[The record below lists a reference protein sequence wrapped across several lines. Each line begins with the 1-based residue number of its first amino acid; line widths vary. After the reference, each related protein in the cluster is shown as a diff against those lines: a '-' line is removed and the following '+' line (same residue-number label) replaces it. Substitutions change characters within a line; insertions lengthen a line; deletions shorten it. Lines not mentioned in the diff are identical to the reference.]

1 MNIEE
6 YYDKLKKE
14 RKGKSFAFLAERV
27 EKSADAPYGIA
38 VARPIEPDDVVVL
51 FLAGNGGKGK
61 HLKEYNGYLKKV
73 DDFIKQQKEFEGKS
87 VRVCIAVCDIGEY
100 HRPKLARDLL
110 YYEAWKATEYTEA
123 DLRAASDV
131 VKEENLH
138 PMYIKDIYDLAI
150 KPKVEAG
157 GSDLRAMRYYMRTIT
172 TVTHCHGG
180 YVNLR
185 MEQMLNNDF
194 EEKGF
199 NKIERDL
206 IFKRI
211 FSVNYSPDCPISIA
225 KSNFVCI
232 ESAQDDH
239 AQYQSQLKEYFQM
252 NHTDFGLIMLP
263 SINNT
268 RIFMCAQVDKAG
280 VEGNPKRKQEL
291 LREEFG
297 VKYYGY
303 KDVDPE
309 DIGEHDFLG
318 FKKVKNMSKS
328 AIKMQTFANNILRG
342 SIRNSLKQTKDKLS
356 LTPNVMRLASET
368 PKQFAEF
375 VKAFIKSQREVIRCQ
390 FTNKKELAAFMD
402 WHQNCRVSKEDEL

>member
-6 YYDKLKKE
+6 YFDKLKHE
-14 RKGKSFAFLAERV
+14 RNGKSFAFLAERV

-38 VARPIEPDDVVVL
+38 VAKPIEPDDVVVL

-73 DDFIKQQKEFEGKS
+73 DDFIKQQKEFEGKN
-87 VRVCIAVCDIGEY
+87 VRVCVAVCDIGEY

-110 YYEAWKATEYTEA
+110 YYEAWKTPEYTEA
-123 DLRAASDV
+123 DLRTASDI
-131 VKEENLH
+131 VKEENIN
-138 PMYIKDIYDLAI
+138 PCYIKDIYDLAF

-157 GSDLRAMRYYMRTIT
+157 GSDLMAMRYYMRTIT

-185 MEQMLNNDF
+185 MEQMLDKDLK
-194 EEKGF
+194 EKEF

-206 IFKRI
+206 IFRHI
-211 FSVNYSPDCPISIA
+211 FSVNYSPEAPVWLA
-225 KSNFVCI
+225 RSNYVCI

-252 NHTDFGLIMLP
+252 KHSDFGLIMLP
-263 SINNT
+263 AMRNT
-268 RIFMCAQVDKAG
+268 RIFMCARVDKAG
-280 VEGNPKRKQEL
+280 VEGNPERKRVL
-291 LREEFG
+291 LKEEYG
-297 VKYYGY
+297 MKYYGY

-318 FKKVKNMSKS
+318 FNVVKNMSKG
-328 AIKMQTFANNILRG
+328 ARKMQTFANNILRG
-342 SIRNSLKQTKDKLS
+342 SVRNSLKQTKDKLS

-368 PKQFAEF
+368 TEQFGEF
-375 VKAFIKSQREVIRCQ
+375 VKAFIKSQREVIKCQ
-390 FTNKKELAAFMD
+390 LTDKKELSAFMD
-402 WHQNCRVSKEDEL
+402 WHQNCRVSKEDDM

>member
-6 YYDKLKKE
+6 YYDKLKLE

-38 VARPIEPDDVVVL
+38 VAKPIEPDDVVVL

-61 HLKEYNGYLKKV
+61 HLKEYNGYLKKI
-73 DDFIKQQKEFEGKS
+73 DNFIKQQKEFEGKN

-110 YYEAWKATEYTEA
+110 YYEAWDAPEYTEA
-123 DLRAASDV
+123 DLRRASDI
-131 VKEENLH
+131 VKEENIN
-138 PMYIKDIYDLAI
+138 PAYIRDIYDLAF
-150 KPKVEAG
+150 KSKVDAG
-157 GSDLRAMRYYMRTIT
+157 GSDLKAMRYYVRTLT

-185 MEQMLNNDF
+185 MEQMLDNDLK
-194 EEKGF
+194 EKEF
-199 NKIERDL
+199 NKVERDL
-206 IFKRI
+206 IFRRI
-211 FSVNYSPDCPISIA
+211 FSVNYSPEAPVFLA
-225 KSNFVCI
+225 KSNYVCI

-239 AQYQSQLKEYFQM
+239 AQYQSRLKEYFQM
-252 NHTDFGLIMLP
+252 KHPDFGLIMLP
-263 SINNT
+263 SRNN
-268 RIFMCAQVDKAG
+268 RIFMCSQVDKAG
-280 VEGNPKRKQEL
+280 VEGNPVRKQEFIK
-291 LREEFG
+291 EEFG

-303 KDVDPE
+303 KDVDPN

-318 FKKVKNMSKS
+318 FDVVKNMSKG
-328 AIKMQTFANNILRG
+328 AVKMQMFANNILRG

-368 PKQFAEF
+368 KEQFFEF
-375 VKAFIKSQREVIRCQ
+375 VKAFIKSKRAILQCQ
-390 FTNKKELAAFMD
+390 LTDKKELNSFIN
-402 WHQNCRVSKEDEL
+402 WHRNCRISKEDDM

>member
-38 VARPIEPDDVVVL
+38 VARPIEPDDVLVL

-73 DDFIKQQKEFEGKS
+73 DDFIKQQKEFEGKN

-110 YYEAWKATEYTEA
+110 YYEAWNATEYTEA
-123 DLRAASDV
+123 DLRGASDI

-172 TVTHCHGG
+172 AVTHCHGG

-185 MEQMLNNDF
+185 MEQMLDNDLK
-194 EEKGF
+194 EKEF

-206 IFKRI
+206 IFRRI
-211 FSVNYSPDCPISIA
+211 FSINYSPEAPVWLA
-225 KSNFVCI
+225 KSNYVCV

-252 NHTDFGLIMLP
+252 THPDFGLIML
-263 SINNT
+263 SSMNNT

-291 LREEFG
+291 LREECG

-342 SIRNSLKQTKDKLS
+342 SVRNSLKQTKDKLS

-390 FTNKKELAAFMD
+390 LTNKKELAAFIN
-402 WHQNCRVSKEDEL
+402 WHQNCRVSTEDEI